1 MANFAAVAN
10 TLEGIINSQ
19 INSSRSNQ
27 GVWEWYNALQRI
39 VSSNAFTGTVRVV
52 GPRVAVTGS
61 NTIES
66 NAVTLFGVLIDNGG
80 TENVFTEIS
89 DVAVTGGNDDTL
101 GPYLYTPTVVM
112 NTYLFPSGLSFANG
126 LFYDTVLATSV
137 GLEAGTEI
145 STANLLLHKSVFV
158 YTEA

>member
-10 TLEGIINSQ
+10 VLEGIINSQ
-19 INSSRSNQ
+19 LNTTYIDQ

-39 VSSNAFTGTVRVV
+39 VSTNKDSGTVRVV

-66 NAVTLFGVLIDNGG
+66 NAVTLYGVLVENAG
-80 TENVFTEIS
+80 TQNAFTEIS

-101 GPYLYTPTVVM
+101 GPILYTATVDTQGYV
-112 NTYLFPSGLSFANG
+112 FPSGLSFANG
-126 LFYDTVLATSV
+126 LFYDVVLATNTA
-137 GLEAGTEI
+137 LEAGTEI
-145 STANLLLHKSVFV
+145 SAANLLLHKIILV
-158 YTEA
+158 YTE